1 MIACLRWEWAKFV
14 RRRRNLILIALPNLL
29 PALAVLLLL
38 LALPFDLGWR
48 QKLVIPAVTGLV
60 GMGLSFAQ
68 YFQPAVLAIL
78 AAAILAGEDGS
89 GALRTA
95 FLTFRPRWQVI
106 LSRLLLL
113 VAASFLSVALSLV
126 LFALAMFLAWVE
138 LDGMW
143 WKAFDYPCAEVLR
156 ACLRW
161 LPWFMASQIAMVG
174 FLGAVN
180 VFCRSTHGAVAL
192 SLVLLAA
199 MGVASVV
206 GPDLATRLGLELR
219 PERWI
224 FTWHYSAPMDP
235 DVIQRL
241 VFGGSAAAPDEDV
254 RLRRLLAQG
263 ALFWIFGLWAYGRR
277 DITT

>member
-14 RRRRNLILIALPNLL
+14 RRRRNLLLLALPNLL

-38 LALPFDLGWR
+38 LAMPFDLGWR

-68 YFQPAVLAIL
+68 YFLPAVLAVL
-78 AAAILAGEDGS
+78 AAGILAGEDGS

-106 LSRLLLL
+106 LSRLFLL
-113 VAASFLSVALSLV
+113 VTASFLAVGLSFV
-126 LFALAMFLAWVE
+126 LFALALLLAWLK
-138 LDGMW
+138 LDAMW
-143 WKAFDYPCAEVLR
+143 WKAFEYPCAEVFW

-192 SLVLLAA
+192 SLVLLAG

-224 FTWHYSAPMDP
+224 FTWHYTAPMDP

-241 VFGGSAAAPDEDV
+241 VFGASAAAPAEGL
-254 RLRRLLAQG
+254 RLRWLLVEG
-263 ALFWIFGLWAYGRR
+263 ALFWIFALWAYGRR
-277 DITT
+277 DVTT